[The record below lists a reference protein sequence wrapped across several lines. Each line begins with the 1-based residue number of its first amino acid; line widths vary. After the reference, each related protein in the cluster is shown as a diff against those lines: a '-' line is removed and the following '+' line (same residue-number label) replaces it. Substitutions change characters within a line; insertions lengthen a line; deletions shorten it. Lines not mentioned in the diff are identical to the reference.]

1 MRNSDRSGR
10 RHATIAT
17 VAAAIGLLL
26 APRQGSAQIAQGPSA
41 PYLFDLLK
49 RPAFRHS
56 FDALFAG
63 ERNVDEWIVTF
74 QKTGNGVC
82 GPSKRLQAG
91 GAVHVVA
98 DVCKP
103 RDCGDNHLQVL
114 FSENG
119 GKAAAL
125 LRSPRG
131 QRWFGAPGPQE
142 RALLLQQ

>member
-1 MRNSDRSGR
+1 MQARDWTR
-10 RHATIAT
+10 RHASIAML
-17 VAAAIGLLL
+17 GLLL
-26 APRQGSAQIAQGPSA
+26 APLRATAQSTS

-49 RPAFRHS
+49 RAAFRRS

-63 ERNVDEWIVTF
+63 ERNVDDWIGVF
-74 QKTGNGVC
+74 QKTDNGVC
-82 GPSKRLQAG
+82 GPSKGVRTG
-91 GAVHVVA
+91 GAVYILA

-103 RDCGDNHLQVL
+103 HDCSANNLQVL

-119 GKAAAL
+119 SRAWAL

-142 RALLLQQ
+142 RALLQQQ

>member
-1 MRNSDRSGR
+1 VRSTGCWQR
-10 RHATIAT
+10 RSVSIAA
-17 VAAAIGLLL
+17 VAALGFLLPPPW
-26 APRQGSAQIAQGPSA
+26 AFAQSA

-49 RPAFRHS
+49 RPAFRKS
-56 FDALFAG
+56 FDALFAN
-63 ERNVDEWIVTF
+63 ERNVDDWIGVF
-74 QKTGNGVC
+74 QRTDNGVC

-91 GAVHVVA
+91 GVSYIAA

-119 GKAAAL
+119 SRAAAL

-131 QRWFGAPGPQE
+131 QRWFGMPGSQE
-142 RALLLQQ
+142 RTLLQQLQ